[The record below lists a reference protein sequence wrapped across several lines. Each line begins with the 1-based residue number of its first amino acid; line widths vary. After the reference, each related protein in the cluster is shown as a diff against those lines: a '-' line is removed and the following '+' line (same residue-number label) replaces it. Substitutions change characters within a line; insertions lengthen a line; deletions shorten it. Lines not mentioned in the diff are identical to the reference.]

1 MVLLFAIIIVAVC
14 SDQLTKW
21 LAVIFL
27 EGEADVVLWRDVL
40 HFSFVRNKGAAFGM
54 LQNQRWLFMVVST
67 VAIVGLLIYLI
78 RWKPKS
84 IWVRLSIAMIIG
96 GGIGNMI
103 DRIFL
108 GYVIDFIYFKLI
120 DFPVFNVAD
129 SFVTVGCGI
138 LVVYL
143 FYDLICEMRR
153 EKQAKLAGTAQEEK
167 KDEGSAD

>member
-1 MVLLFAIIIVAVC
+1 MVLLFAIVIGAVC
-14 SDQLTKW
+14 ADQLTKW

-40 HFSFVRNKGAAFGM
+40 HFSFVRNEGAAFGM
-54 LQNQRWLFMVVST
+54 LQNQRWFFMIVST
-67 VAIVGLLIYLI
+67 VAIVGLLVYLI
-78 RWKPKS
+78 RYKPKS
-84 IWVRLSIAMIIG
+84 LWVRVSIAMIIG

-138 LVVYL
+138 LIVYL
-143 FYDLICEMRR
+143 FYDLVR
-153 EKQAKLAGTAQEEK
+153 EIRQEKKAKLAAAQEEK
-167 KDEGSAD
+167 NHDGSQD

>member
-1 MVLLFAIIIVAVC
+1 MVLLFAIVIGAVC
-14 SDQLTKW
+14 ADQLTKW

-40 HFSFVRNKGAAFGM
+40 HFSFVRNEGAAFGM
-54 LQNQRWLFMVVST
+54 LQNQRWLFMIVSI
-67 VAIVGLLIYLI
+67 VAIVGLLVYLI
-78 RWKPKS
+78 RYKPKS
-84 IWVRLSIAMIIG
+84 LWVRVSIAMIIG

-138 LVVYL
+138 LIVYL
-143 FYDLICEMRR
+143 FYDLVR
-153 EKQAKLAGTAQEEK
+153 EIRQEKKAKLAAAQEEK
-167 KDEGSAD
+167 NHDGSQD

>member
-1 MVLLFAIIIVAVC
+1 MVLLFAIIIIAVC

>member
-1 MVLLFAIIIVAVC
+1 MVLLFAIIIIAVC

-54 LQNQRWLFMVVST
+54 LQNQRWLFMVIST

>member
-1 MVLLFAIIIVAVC
+1 MVLLFAIVIGAVC
-14 SDQLTKW
+14 ADQLTKW

-40 HFSFVRNKGAAFGM
+40 HFSFVRNEGAAFGM
-54 LQNQRWLFMVVST
+54 LQNQRWLFMIVST
-67 VAIVGLLIYLI
+67 VAIVGLLVYLI
-78 RWKPKS
+78 RYKPKS
-84 IWVRLSIAMIIG
+84 LWVRVSIAMIIG

-138 LVVYL
+138 LIVYL
-143 FYDLICEMRR
+143 FYDLVR
-153 EKQAKLAGTAQEEK
+153 EIRQEKKAKLAAAQEEK
-167 KDEGSAD
+167 NHDGSQD

>member
-1 MVLLFAIIIVAVC
+1 MVLLFAIIIIAVC

-67 VAIVGLLIYLI
+67 VAIAGLLIYLI

-103 DRIFL
+103 DALITA
-108 GYVIDFIYFKLI
+108 DTAEKLK
-120 DFPVFNVAD
+120 N
-129 SFVTVGCGI
+129 S
-138 LVVYL
+138 
-143 FYDLICEMRR
+143 
-153 EKQAKLAGTAQEEK
+153 
-167 KDEGSAD
+167 

>member
-1 MVLLFAIIIVAVC
+1 MVLLFAIIIIAVC

-67 VAIVGLLIYLI
+67 VAIAGLLIYLI

>member
-54 LQNQRWLFMVVST
+54 LQNQRWLFMVIST

>member
-1 MVLLFAIIIVAVC
+1 MVLLLAIVIVAVC

-21 LAVIFL
+21 LAVVFL
-27 EGEADVVLWRDVL
+27 EGEADVVLWKDVL
-40 HFSFVRNKGAAFGM
+40 HFSFVRNEGAAFGM
-54 LQNQRWLFMVVST
+54 LQNQRWLFMIVST
-67 VAIVGLLIYLI
+67 VAIVGLLVYLI

-84 IWVRLSIAMIIG
+84 LWVRLSIAMIIG

-143 FYDLICEMRR
+143 FYDLVREMRR
-153 EKQAKLAGTAQEEK
+153 EKKAKLAKTAQEEK